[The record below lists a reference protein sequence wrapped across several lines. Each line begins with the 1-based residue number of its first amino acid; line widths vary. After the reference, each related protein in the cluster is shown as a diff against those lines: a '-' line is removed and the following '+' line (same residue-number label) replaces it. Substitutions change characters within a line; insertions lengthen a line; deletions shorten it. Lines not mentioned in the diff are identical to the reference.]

1 MNVRRTAA
9 AGVAVVGGLLVLPAV
24 ASAHTASVSAACG
37 EGLHVDVALYDEGVT
52 TTVIIDGEVVAVTG
66 GGTFTYDLGDPTKP
80 HSYEVFVDGAG
91 SDEFDRSF
99 SDTVEA
105 CEQPET
111 TEPPATEP
119 PATEPPVTEPPAM
132 TEPPVTEPPATT
144 ETSVAPLAAPPAEA
158 PPAPPAAPQAAS
170 SQAQTLPA
178 TGSTSAGLVIAAAAT
193 LVAGVTMWLVSRRR
207 RMA

>member
-99 SDTVEA
+99 SDTVDA
-105 CEQPET
+105 CESSRS
-111 TEPPATEP
+111 TEP
-119 PATEPPVTEPPAM
+119 PATEPPVTEPPAV

-193 LVAGVTMWLVSRRR
+193 LLAGVTMWLVSRRR